1 MIPIN
6 PPVTY
11 HSIRRIDQTGQRLYE
26 TLDGSRVPSVTTILS
41 KTKDMTVLNE
51 WRKRVGDEE
60 ANRIS
65 KESAGLGT
73 LVHTHVENW
82 IEGKD
87 RPAGNNDVRILAKE
101 MSDLI
106 IEKGM
111 KDHVTEL
118 WAVEQGLYY
127 PGLYA
132 GTADLIGIYN
142 GKPAIMDHKTTKKMK
157 KREWIEDYFIQC
169 CAYALAHNE
178 VYGTDIKQAAIF
190 MAGRDGSYNT
200 FTIEGTEFDHY
211 AELWTQK
218 VGDYYG

>member
-41 KTKDMTVLNE
+41 KTKDMTALNE

-73 LVHTHVENW
+73 LVHTHIENW

-87 RPAGNNDVRILAKE
+87 RPAGNNDVRVLAKE

-118 WAVEQGLYY
+118 WCVEQGLYY

-132 GTADLIGIYN
+132 GTADLIGIHD
-142 GKPAIMDHKTTKKMK
+142 GKPSIMDHKTTKKMK

-178 VYGTDIKQAAIF
+178 VYNTNIKRAAIF
-190 MAGRDGSYNT
+190 MAGRDGSYET
-200 FTIEGTEFDHY
+200 FVLEGNEFDHY
-211 AELWTQK
+211 AEMWTQK
-218 VGDYYG
+218 VADYYG